1 MNIAVKRKERQ
12 MTQEELA
19 QAMGVDRTTVTKWE
33 SQESFPRAE
42 MLMKL
47 AMFFNCTVDEI
58 LGKTSD

>member
-1 MNIAVKRKERQ
+1 MNIAIKRKERQ

-47 AMFFNCTVDEI
+47 SMFFHCTVDE
-58 LGKTSD
+58 LLANTAS

>member
-1 MNIAVKRKERQ
+1 MNIAIKRKERQ

-33 SQESFPRAE
+33 SRESFPRAE

-47 AMFFNCTVDEI
+47 ARFFNCTVDEI